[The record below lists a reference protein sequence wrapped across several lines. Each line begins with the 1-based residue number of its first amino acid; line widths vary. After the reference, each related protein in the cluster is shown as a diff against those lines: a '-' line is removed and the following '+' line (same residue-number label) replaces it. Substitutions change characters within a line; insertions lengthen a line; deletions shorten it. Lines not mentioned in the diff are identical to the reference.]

1 VKGFKDFLLRGNL
14 IELAVAFIM
23 GTAFALVVKSFTDI
37 VVDLV
42 GKIVQV
48 DNFSNAQVAGVNV
61 GAFVSALITFVL
73 TAAVL
78 YFAVVVPY
86 NRFSDL
92 RKKEEPAKAA
102 SSEDL
107 LAEIRDLLRDRPSAP

>member
-23 GTAFALVVKSFTDI
+23 GAAFTAVVTTFTKI
-37 VVDLV
+37 IVDLL
-42 GKIVQV
+42 GLIVQV
-48 DNFSNAQVAGVNV
+48 DNFSGAQIGGVNV
-61 GAFVSALITFVL
+61 GAFIAAVITFVI

-78 YFAVVVPY
+78 YFAVVTPY
-86 NRFSDL
+86 NRLSEL

-102 SSEDL
+102 STEDL
-107 LAEIRDLLRDRPSAP
+107 LAEIRDLLRERSAN

>member
-42 GKIVQV
+42 GKIVRV
-48 DNFSNAQVAGVNV
+48 DNFSNAQVAGINV

-86 NRFSDL
+86 NKFSDL
-92 RKKEEPAKAA
+92 RKKEEPEKAA

-107 LAEIRDLLRDRPSAP
+107 LAEIRDLLRDRPAAP